1 MRYGSFKPRS
11 VRMNKRLNNL
21 VFVWSIMLLTTMMT
35 IMPLPDFFY
44 GIRIEWVSLAI
55 IFFSMMNVSLM
66 GVIAAWTIGLLLDLL
81 QGGLLG
87 ENALIL
93 SIISYLSYRFR
104 FQVRVYPDWQ
114 LMIVTLF
121 FLSFGNLISLWIRG
135 FSGRMLFVTEE
146 WLSIFIAALIWPIFM
161 RMTEI
166 LQNYFIED

>member
-1 MRYGSFKPRS
+1 
-11 VRMNKRLNNL
+11 MNKRLNNL

-35 IMPLPDFFY
+35 IMPLPDFFH

-93 SIISYLSYRFR
+93 STISYLSYRFR

-161 RMTEI
+161 RLTEI

>member
-1 MRYGSFKPRS
+1 
-11 VRMNKRLNNL
+11 MNKTLNNL
-21 VFVWSIMLLTTMMT
+21 VFIWSIMLLTTMMT
-35 IMPLPDFFY
+35 IMPLPDFFH

-55 IFFSMMNVSLM
+55 IFFSIMNVSLM

-114 LMIVTLF
+114 LVIVTLF

>member
-11 VRMNKRLNNL
+11 VRVNKRLNNL

-35 IMPLPDFFY
+35 IMPLPDFFH

-161 RMTEI
+161 RLTEI

>member
-1 MRYGSFKPRS
+1 
-11 VRMNKRLNNL
+11 MNKRLNNL

-35 IMPLPDFFY
+35 IIPLPDFFH

-114 LMIVTLF
+114 LMIVALF

>member
-1 MRYGSFKPRS
+1 
-11 VRMNKRLNNL
+11 MNKRLNNL

-35 IMPLPDFFY
+35 IMPLPDFFH

-66 GVIAAWTIGLLLDLL
+66 GVITAWTIGLLLDLL

>member
-1 MRYGSFKPRS
+1 
-11 VRMNKRLNNL
+11 MNKRLNNL
-21 VFVWSIMLLTTMMT
+21 VFVWSIMLLTIMMT
-35 IMPLPDFFY
+35 IIPLPEFFH

-66 GVIAAWTIGLLLDLL
+66 GVVAAWTIGLLLDLL

>member
-1 MRYGSFKPRS
+1 MCIRDR
-11 VRMNKRLNNL
+11 NKRLNNL

-35 IMPLPDFFY
+35 IMPLPDFFH
-44 GIRIEWVSLAI
+44 GIRIEWVCLAI

-104 FQVRVYPDWQ
+104 FQIRVYPDWQ

-161 RMTEI
+161 RLTEI

>member
-1 MRYGSFKPRS
+1 
-11 VRMNKRLNNL
+11 MNKRLNNL

-114 LMIVTLF
+114 LMIVALF

-161 RMTEI
+161 RLTEI

>member
-1 MRYGSFKPRS
+1 
-11 VRMNKRLNNL
+11 MNKRLNNL

-93 SIISYLSYRFR
+93 SVISYLSYRFR

-146 WLSIFIAALIWPIFM
+146 WLSIFIAALIWPVFM
-161 RMTEI
+161 RLTEI

>member
-1 MRYGSFKPRS
+1 
-11 VRMNKRLNNL
+11 MNKRLNNL
-21 VFVWSIMLLTTMMT
+21 IFVWSIMLLTTMMT

-161 RMTEI
+161 RLTEI

>member
-1 MRYGSFKPRS
+1 
-11 VRMNKRLNNL
+11 MNKRLNNL

-35 IMPLPDFFY
+35 IMPLPEFFH

-93 SIISYLSYRFR
+93 STISYLSYRFR

>member
-1 MRYGSFKPRS
+1 
-11 VRMNKRLNNL
+11 
-21 VFVWSIMLLTTMMT
+21 MLLTTMMT
-35 IMPLPDFFY
+35 IMPLPDFFH

-55 IFFSMMNVSLM
+55 IFFSIMNVSLM
-66 GVIAAWTIGLLLDLL
+66 GVLAAWTIGLLLDLL

-114 LMIVTLF
+114 LVIVTLF

-135 FSGRMLFVTEE
+135 FSGRILFVTEE
-146 WLSIFIAALIWPIFM
+146 WLSILIAALIWPIFM
-161 RMTEI
+161 RLLEI

>member
-1 MRYGSFKPRS
+1 
-11 VRMNKRLNNL
+11 MNKRLNNL

-35 IMPLPDFFY
+35 IMPLPEFFH

-66 GVIAAWTIGLLLDLL
+66 GVITAWTIGLLLDLL

>member
-1 MRYGSFKPRS
+1 
-11 VRMNKRLNNL
+11 MNKRLNNL

-35 IMPLPDFFY
+35 IMPLPEFFH

-114 LMIVTLF
+114 RMIETLF
-121 FLSFGNLISLWIRG
+121 FLSFRNLISLWIRG

-146 WLSIFIAALIWPIFM
+146 WLSIFIAALIWPVFM

>member
-1 MRYGSFKPRS
+1 
-11 VRMNKRLNNL
+11 MNKRLNNL

-161 RMTEI
+161 RLTEI